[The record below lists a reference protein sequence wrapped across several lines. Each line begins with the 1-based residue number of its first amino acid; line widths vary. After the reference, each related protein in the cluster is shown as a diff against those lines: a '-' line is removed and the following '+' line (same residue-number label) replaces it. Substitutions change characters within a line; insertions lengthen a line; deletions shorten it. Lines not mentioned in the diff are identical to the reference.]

1 MSPDK
6 ATVATTVTMDSPIGE
21 LELAARAGAICEIRL
36 VERAGPGGPADD
48 AAPAR
53 PGDSPGERSTVDGVL
68 AEARRQL
75 AEYFAGTRQS
85 FELPTAASGTPFQ
98 LSVWRAL
105 AEIGYGQTTTYA
117 ELARSIGRPHAA
129 RAVGA
134 ALSRNPLP
142 LVAPCHRVIG
152 AAGDLRGFGLGGLA
166 IKRSLLDAE
175 AAQVRSRAAAPATGA
190 PPRTG
195 APS

>member
-1 MSPDK
+1 MSLDK

-36 VERAGPGGPADD
+36 AGQPGPDRPAHDP
-48 AAPAR
+48 ASAP
-53 PGDSPGERSTVDGVL
+53 PGDSPGKRGAADGVL

-75 AEYFAGTRQS
+75 AEYFAGRRQS
-85 FELPTAASGTPFQ
+85 FDLPIAASGTPFQ
-98 LSVWRAL
+98 LRVWRAL
-105 AEIGYGQTTTYA
+105 AGIGYGQTTTYA

-142 LVAPCHRVIG
+142 LVVPCHG
-152 AAGDLRGFGLGGLA
+152 
-166 IKRSLLDAE
+166 
-175 AAQVRSRAAAPATGA
+175 
-190 PPRTG
+190 
-195 APS
+195 